1 MSKKPLK
8 KPVTLT
14 LEADLVAWLRDFLY
28 EESLSAEIDHE
39 NVESLHT
46 DVAIRAAKIEL
57 NRVNAWLEK
66 VIEAL
71 DNALDNALDDARN
84 DARSDD
90 MDVSDACKAVAEK
103 IAAMTPP
110 VA

>member
-57 NRVNAWLEK
+57 NRVNAWWEK
-66 VIEAL
+66 VIE
-71 DNALDNALDDARN
+71 ALDNALDDARN
-84 DARSDD
+84 DARNDD

>member
-57 NRVNAWLEK
+57 NRVNASLEK
-66 VIEAL
+66 VIE
-71 DNALDNALDDARN
+71 ALDNALDDARN
-84 DARSDD
+84 DARNDD

>member
-1 MSKKPLK
+1 MSKKPLEN
-8 KPVTLT
+8 PVTLT
-14 LEADLVAWLRDFLY
+14 LEADLAVWLRDFLY

-39 NVESLHT
+39 NVETLHT

-57 NRVNAWLEK
+57 GRVHARLTK

-71 DNALDNALDDARN
+71 DDPLN
-84 DARSDD
+84 DALGVSAAATAD
-90 MDVSDACKAVAEK
+90 M
-103 IAAMTPP
+103 PP

>member
-1 MSKKPLK
+1 MSTKPLK
-8 KPVTLT
+8 KSVTLT
-14 LEADLVAWLRDFLY
+14 LEGDLVVWLRDFLY

-39 NVESLHT
+39 GVESLHT

-57 NRVNAWLEK
+57 GRVIARLEK

-71 DNALDNALDDARN
+71 DNALDNAP
-84 DARSDD
+84 
-90 MDVSDACKAVAEK
+90 DVSAACEAIAKK
-103 IAAMTPP
+103 IAAATTDMPP

>member
-1 MSKKPLK
+1 MSTKPLK
-8 KPVTLT
+8 KSVTLT
-14 LEADLVAWLRDFLY
+14 IEGDLVVWLRDFLY

-39 NVESLHT
+39 GVESLHT

-57 NRVNAWLEK
+57 GRVIARLEK

-71 DNALDNALDDARN
+71 DNALDNALD
-84 DARSDD
+84 
-90 MDVSDACKAVAEK
+90 VSAACEAIAKK
-103 IAAMTPP
+103 IAAATTDMPP

>member
-1 MSKKPLK
+1 MSTKPLK
-8 KPVTLT
+8 KSVTLT
-14 LEADLVAWLRDFLY
+14 LEGDLVVWLRDFLY

-39 NVESLHT
+39 GVESLHT

-57 NRVNAWLEK
+57 GRVIARLEK

-71 DNALDNALDDARN
+71 DNALDNAPDNALDISA
-84 DARSDD
+84 
-90 MDVSDACKAVAEK
+90 ACEAIAKK
-103 IAAMTPP
+103 IAAATTDMPP

>member
-1 MSKKPLK
+1 MSKKQLK
-8 KPVTLT
+8 NPVTLT
-14 LEADLVAWLRDFLY
+14 LEDDLVVWLRDFLY
-28 EESLSAEIDHE
+28 QESVSAEIDHE

-46 DVAIRAAKIEL
+46 DVAIHAAKIEIG
-57 NRVNAWLEK
+57 RVIARLEK

-71 DNALDNALDDARN
+71 DNALDNALVDARN
-84 DARSDD
+84 DD
-90 MDVSDACKAVAEK
+90 MDIADACKAVAEK

>member
-14 LEADLVAWLRDFLY
+14 LEADLVVWLRDFLY
-28 EESLSAEIDHE
+28 EESLSAEVDHE
-39 NVESLHT
+39 EVESLHT

-57 NRVNAWLEK
+57 NRVCAWLEK

-71 DNALDNALDDARN
+71 DNALDDARN
-84 DARSDD
+84 DARNDD

>member
-1 MSKKPLK
+1 MNKKQLK
-8 KPVTLT
+8 NPVTLT
-14 LEADLVAWLRDFLY
+14 LEDDLVVWLRDFLY

-39 NVESLHT
+39 GVESLHT

-57 NRVNAWLEK
+57 GRVMARLEK

-71 DNALDNALDDARN
+71 DNALDNALD
-84 DARSDD
+84 
-90 MDVSDACKAVAEK
+90 VSDAREATAKK
-103 IAAMTPP
+103 IAATMPP

>member
-1 MSKKPLK
+1 MSKKHLK
-8 KPVTLT
+8 NPVTLT
-14 LEADLVAWLRDFLY
+14 LEDDLVVWLRDFLY

-46 DVAIRAAKIEL
+46 DIAIRAAKIEIG
-57 NRVNAWLEK
+57 RVMARLEK

-71 DNALDNALDDARN
+71 DEALDDARN
-84 DARSDD
+84 DA
-90 MDVSDACKAVAEK
+90 MNVSDACKAVAEK

>member
-71 DNALDNALDDARN
+71 DNALDDARN
-84 DARSDD
+84 DD

>member
-1 MSKKPLK
+1 MSTKPLK
-8 KPVTLT
+8 NSVTLT
-14 LEADLVAWLRDFLY
+14 LEGDLVVWLRDFLY

-39 NVESLHT
+39 GVESLHT

-57 NRVNAWLEK
+57 GRVIARLEK

-71 DNALDNALDDARN
+71 DNALD
-84 DARSDD
+84 
-90 MDVSDACKAVAEK
+90 VSAACEATAKK
-103 IAAMTPP
+103 IAEACEATAKKIAEATTDMPP

>member
-71 DNALDNALDDARN
+71 DNALDDARN
-84 DARSDD
+84 DARNDD

>member
-28 EESLSAEIDHE
+28 EESLAAEIDHE

-71 DNALDNALDDARN
+71 DNALDDARN
-84 DARSDD
+84 DARNDD

>member
-1 MSKKPLK
+1 MSTKPLK
-8 KPVTLT
+8 NSVTLT
-14 LEADLVAWLRDFLY
+14 LEGDLVVWLRDFLY

-39 NVESLHT
+39 GVESLHT

-57 NRVNAWLEK
+57 GRVIARLEK

-71 DNALDNALDDARN
+71 DNALDNALD
-84 DARSDD
+84 
-90 MDVSDACKAVAEK
+90 VSAACEAIAKK
-103 IAAMTPP
+103 IAAATTDMPP